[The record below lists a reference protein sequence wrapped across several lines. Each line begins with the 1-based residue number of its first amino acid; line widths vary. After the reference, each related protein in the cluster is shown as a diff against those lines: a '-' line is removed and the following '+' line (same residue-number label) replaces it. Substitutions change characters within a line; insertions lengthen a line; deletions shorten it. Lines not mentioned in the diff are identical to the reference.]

1 MDLKPASITNKQES
15 SNRIEVKRK
24 PDTASGSILI
34 WINRKGI
41 LARFL
46 LARSGN
52 NLPRHSRHGKTANK
66 KLNAETHSI
75 RFNWQEE
82 GACSLNQTKAQSFD
96 RALPNKIDQRRR
108 ERGKERDLLQGILA
122 PIICNL
128 SKTVRIRIYLRR
140 FIVITERSTLRK
152 FWRRRYVSFSPW
164 RNEQEARE
172 LQWKNFS

>member
-96 RALPNKIDQRRR
+96 RALPNKIDQRKR

-128 SKTVRIRIYLRR
+128 SKTIGFESIYND
-140 FIVITERSTLRK
+140 S
-152 FWRRRYVSFSPW
+152 S
-164 RNEQEARE
+164 
-172 LQWKNFS
+172 